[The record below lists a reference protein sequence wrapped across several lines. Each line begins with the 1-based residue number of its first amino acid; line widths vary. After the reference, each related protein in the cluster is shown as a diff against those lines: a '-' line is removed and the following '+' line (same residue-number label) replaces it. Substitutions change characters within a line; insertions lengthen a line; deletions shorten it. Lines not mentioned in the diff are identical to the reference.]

1 MIDAFTRAMR
11 KPQQVLGYIPGLT
24 GMTAPSS
31 SLPVPPGTRLR
42 REPDGPV
49 SVKHDPD
56 TNLHVPSPF
65 RIGYAIKCARH
76 SK

>member
-24 GMTAPSS
+24 ASQ
-31 SLPVPPGTRLR
+31 SLPPPPGTRLR

-49 SVKHDPD
+49 SIKNDAEM
-56 TNLHVPSPF
+56 NLHIPSPF
-65 RIGYAIKCARH
+65 RVG
-76 SK
+76 

>member
-24 GMTAPSS
+24 VSQGSQMP
-31 SLPVPPGTRLR
+31 PPPPGSRLR

-49 SVKHDPD
+49 SMKVESDA
-56 TNLHVPSPF
+56 NLHIPSPF
-65 RIGYAIKCARH
+65 RVG
-76 SK
+76 